1 MQHHQTVGIVGL
13 GLVGQAIA
21 KRLQC
26 AQISLLGFDTS
37 KAASDAFKNLQFEV
51 AENLMALAQKTQI
64 LILCVFNSNDVQKIA
79 NQLIDFFKYAEQPIA
94 RKPIIPENTDD
105 LVKLLLAANFLDIP
119 LLISLLTRDLAD
131 RIYAA
136 KTPDNIKNQV
146 FNRPDASFTLAEER
160 ALLDDHPWLGTAPS
174 GINFIY

>member
-1 MQHHQTVGIVGL
+1 MYTLQSDPALDRLPLEIQVTASQIQLSETIRIMLEDLGDSDPIIPLPGIS
-13 GLVGQAIA
+13 A
-21 KRLQC
+21 KV
-26 AQISLLGFDTS
+26 LL
-37 KAASDAFKNLQFEV
+37 
-51 AENLMALAQKTQI
+51 
-64 LILCVFNSNDVQKIA
+64 
-79 NQLIDFFKYAEQPIA
+79 QLIDFFEYAEQPIA
-94 RKPIIPENTDD
+94 RKPTIPENTDD